1 MMGAHDL
8 SQLSNMLS
16 EGAKLEE
23 ERVEQQLVA
32 KMGPGDIGPK
42 KQPLPPPEKPKD
54 PKAIWDED
62 EVRERESMCVHFCSC
77 LYMFIHLWPPANIY
91 AQGCILKLCKC
102 RWTRVSCSRKSKA
115 QTSAKNQSMICA
127 IVKRSI
133 LMTP

>member
-54 PKAIWDED
+54 PKAIWDEE
-62 EVRERESMCVHFCSC
+62 EVCERSMCAILFVFV
-77 LYMFIHLWPPANIY
+77 YIY
-91 AQGCILKLCKC
+91 IFVA
-102 RWTRVSCSRKSKA
+102 A
-115 QTSAKNQSMICA
+115 
-127 IVKRSI
+127 
-133 LMTP
+133 

>member
-54 PKAIWDED
+54 PKAIWDEE
-62 EVRERESMCVHFCSC
+62 EVCAREYVRAFLSVFV
-77 LYMFIHLWPPANIY
+77 Y
-91 AQGCILKLCKC
+91 
-102 RWTRVSCSRKSKA
+102 
-115 QTSAKNQSMICA
+115 ICTFVA
-127 IVKRSI
+127 A
-133 LMTP
+133 